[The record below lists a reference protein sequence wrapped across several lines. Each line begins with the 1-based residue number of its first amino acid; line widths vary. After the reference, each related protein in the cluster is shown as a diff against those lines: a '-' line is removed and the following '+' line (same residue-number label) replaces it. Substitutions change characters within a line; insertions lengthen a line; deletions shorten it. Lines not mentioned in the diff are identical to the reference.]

1 MGRIFCY
8 CSHSLFKHFFVDLV
22 MQRWFNKLS
31 NVQSIF
37 LNILLIFV
45 GSYFFYLRNTDQIGF
60 GYFIGIG
67 IMIEIMIL
75 NYKKYFGVDNHR
87 ESDEEE

>member
-1 MGRIFCY
+1 
-8 CSHSLFKHFFVDLV
+8 
-22 MQRWFNKLS
+22 MQKWFNKLS
-31 NVQSIF
+31 NVHSIF
-37 LNILLIFV
+37 LTILLIFV

>member
-1 MGRIFCY
+1 M
-8 CSHSLFKHFFVDLV
+8 
-22 MQRWFNKLS
+22 
-31 NVQSIF
+31 
-37 LNILLIFV
+37 

-75 NYKKYFGVDNHR
+75 NYKKYFVFDNHR

>member
-1 MGRIFCY
+1 M
-8 CSHSLFKHFFVDLV
+8 
-22 MQRWFNKLS
+22 
-31 NVQSIF
+31 
-37 LNILLIFV
+37 